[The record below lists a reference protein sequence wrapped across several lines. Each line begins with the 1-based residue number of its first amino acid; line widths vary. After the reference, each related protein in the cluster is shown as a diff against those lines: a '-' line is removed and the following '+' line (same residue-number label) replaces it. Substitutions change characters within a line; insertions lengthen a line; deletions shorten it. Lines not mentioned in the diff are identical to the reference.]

1 LQGFCLPIRSDFLK
15 FYVIGTHNPQ
25 DFFTGLE
32 PDELVEEKE
41 ANKENLAEIVTD
53 LLNGGYKVIVLK
65 R

>member
-1 LQGFCLPIRSDFLK
+1 MK

-25 DFFTGLE
+25 DFFTGIE

-41 ANKENLAEIVTD
+41 ANQDNLAEIVTD

-65 R
+65 RWLYG

>member
-1 LQGFCLPIRSDFLK
+1 MK

-25 DFFTGLE
+25 DFFTGIE
-32 PDELVEEKE
+32 PDELAEEKE
-41 ANKENLAEIVTD
+41 ANQDNLAEIVTD